1 VRTYVWLMDKAPTST
16 RGRLLLAA
24 LVFVIVLIPSGALL
38 YFTWGAEES
47 TQSWFSELGYA
58 GVFLAN
64 LASTATLFIPVPG
77 LTAAAQALI
86 VSSAATLSPVWV
98 GVLGG
103 LGMAIGEV
111 TAYVAGMAAA
121 VIAREEEIKAPSRFE
136 PVIQRIL
143 RWVNWLMARYGM
155 LTLFLLSVVPNPLFE
170 VAGWTAGATRYPF
183 WKFMGSVTPG
193 KIARGLMLAYIGEKV
208 IFG

>member
-1 VRTYVWLMDKAPTST
+1 MSKAPTST

-38 YFTWGAEES
+38 YFTWGAEDS
-47 TQSWFSELGYA
+47 TESWFSELGYA